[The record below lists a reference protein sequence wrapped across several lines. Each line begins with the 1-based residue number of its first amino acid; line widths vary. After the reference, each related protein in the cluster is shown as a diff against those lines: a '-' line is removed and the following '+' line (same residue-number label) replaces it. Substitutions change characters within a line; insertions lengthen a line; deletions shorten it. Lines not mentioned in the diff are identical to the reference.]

1 MRIIFILII
10 LTTKVSCFHEN
21 SLDDIPIEKFTN
33 CDFIEEKINYFDLYE
48 GFLTLTLNHAY
59 VPDFNQYDSLNNDYF
74 YLKFQNEKING
85 TYVITDANVRYKVN
99 RVEPYDSISKNEYPF
114 SIDIT
119 NNGAC
124 VYLDLQQSEGCDCN

>member
-1 MRIIFILII
+1 MRII
-10 LTTKVSCFHEN
+10 
-21 SLDDIPIEKFTN
+21 IPIIVLTINTSCSLEDSLENTKPEKFIN

-74 YLKFQNEKING
+74 YLKFQNEEIQG

-99 RVEPYDSISKNEYPF
+99 KVEPYDSISKNEYPF
-114 SIDIT
+114 SVDIT
-119 NNGAC
+119 NDGAC
-124 VYLDLQQSEGCDCN
+124 VYLDFQQSEGCGCN

>member
-1 MRIIFILII
+1 MRIINAII
-10 LTTKVSCFHEN
+10 FLTINISCSLEN
-21 SLDDIPIEKFTN
+21 SLENIKPEKFTN
-33 CDFIEEKINYFDLYE
+33 CNFIEEKINYFDLYE

-74 YLKFQNEKING
+74 YLKFQNEEIKG

-99 RVEPYDSISKNEYPF
+99 KVEPYDSISKNEYPF
-114 SIDIT
+114 SVDIT

-124 VYLDLQQSEGCDCN
+124 VYLDLLQSEGCDCD

>member
-1 MRIIFILII
+1 MRIIIAII
-10 LTTKVSCFHEN
+10 VLTINISCSLEN
-21 SLDDIPIEKFTN
+21 SLENIKPEKLTN
-33 CDFIEEKINYFDLYE
+33 CNFIEEKINYFDLYE

-74 YLKFQNEKING
+74 YLKFQNEEIQG

-99 RVEPYDSISKNEYPF
+99 KVEPYDSISKNEYPF
-114 SIDIT
+114 SVDIT

-124 VYLDLQQSEGCDCN
+124 VYLDLLQSEGCDCN

>member
-1 MRIIFILII
+1 MRIIISIIVLII
-10 LTTKVSCFHEN
+10 NISCSLEDSLENTKS
-21 SLDDIPIEKFTN
+21 EKFIN
-33 CDFIEEKINYFDLYE
+33 CNFIEEKINYFDLYE

-74 YLKFQNEKING
+74 YLKFQNEEIKG

-99 RVEPYDSISKNEYPF
+99 KVEPYDSISKNEYPF
-114 SIDIT
+114 SVDIT

-124 VYLDLQQSEGCDCN
+124 VYLDLLQSEGCDCD